1 MHYPVFVYRCPGAH
15 FGPIGTTYESTV
27 ANDEKEFSN
36 LLANGWSE
44 SLIKAVDTFLSPA
57 KLVEDLEESAD
68 NSPITRDEL
77 ELKAREIGVKFDG
90 RTTDALLLKR
100 IENAIEGK

>member
-57 KLVEDLEESAD
+57 KLVEDLEE
-68 NSPITRDEL
+68 L

-100 IENAIEGK
+100 IENAIGGK